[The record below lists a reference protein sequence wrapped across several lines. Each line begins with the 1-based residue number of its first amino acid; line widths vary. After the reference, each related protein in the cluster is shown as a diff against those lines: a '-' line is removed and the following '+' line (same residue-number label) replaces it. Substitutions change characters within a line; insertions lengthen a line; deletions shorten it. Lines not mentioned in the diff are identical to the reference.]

1 MVNTNIVGII
11 GNNKDVLRDYLVT
24 RYGYTEIGIGSFVRT
39 EGSTAQE
46 QSSTEE
52 QSSQD
57 KRYVITDICSETEL
71 EILKQYNA
79 FTLKVQRDNN
89 DSNSLETKYKIL
101 NNGTMDE
108 LYKKLDNIITTAMYN
123 KYTKVCDFTN
133 IKIIEQDALYVFDI
147 DETLLTYDG
156 IDKNWWKTRLKTM
169 NNNEELVLS
178 DWLKHIAIHEPKHT
192 HKMSFD
198 DLMSKIGKKN
208 VICLTA
214 RKGDVKDI
222 TEKHL
227 EQIGVNIPVYYSN
240 GQCKGK
246 ALHDILV
253 EYPTVKNV
261 VFIDDSKINL
271 ISVNKILAEKR
282 SDIKV
287 YCYLYDF
294 GGTATREQSSLGGNA
309 TREQSSLE

>member
-11 GNNKDVLRDYLVT
+11 GNGKDVLRDYLVM
-24 RYGYTEIGIGSFVRT
+24 RYGYTEISIGTF
-39 EGSTAQE
+39 GSTAQE
-46 QSSTEE
+46 QSSP
-52 QSSQD
+52 D
-57 KRYVITDICSETEL
+57 KRYVITDICCETEL
-71 EILKQYNA
+71 ELLKQYNA
-79 FTLKVQRDNN
+79 FTLKVQRNNN

-101 NNGTMDE
+101 NNGTLDE
-108 LYKKLDNIITTAMYN
+108 LYKKLDNIITTAMYS
-123 KYTKVCDFTN
+123 KYTKVSDFTN
-133 IKIIEQDALYVFDI
+133 IKIIEEDTLYVFDI

-156 IDKNWWKTRLKTM
+156 IDKNWWKTHLKST

-198 DLMSKIGKKN
+198 NLMSKINKNN

-240 GQCKGK
+240 GKCKGK
-246 ALHDILV
+246 ALHDILL

-271 ISVNKILAEKR
+271 ISANKILAEKR
-282 SDIKV
+282 CDIKV

-294 GGTATREQSSLGGNA
+294 GGTARELC
-309 TREQSSLE
+309 SLE